1 MFFLSLGHHHR
12 TESSHSHIPI
22 LALPNPNVPASL
34 QKTTPFGK
42 SVQLKTEEFPLPKPT
57 NHDTNLSDAQLV
69 ITRGADGRHRIGQI
83 TYKAE
88 EEIKPTPSSSCPH
101 HQSPPKVKP
110 TAEKTPSPS
119 PRRPV
124 EHEPKEDFIQQA
136 MKSLENRPIR
146 YSPLKNV
153 TPPRLSISSASQSPV
168 RRRPPPPKFDINK
181 ASITESFIG
190 NIDNNCSSNN
200 FEQDF
205 DLADIADAMRSRS
218 DDMDNDSLE
227 SNDEKPIIKTS
238 TPRKTTNLNRQTSRS
253 TTISNLIQS
262 TPRRKPLAVSHQRS
276 QSTEI
281 LNKKQ
286 QNDLSKLDRDSG
298 FDEQDFR
305 RERLLSTGD
314 DNSSVSSFQISRP
327 SSTVR
332 LEYKENKS
340 YELRMKKLEE
350 KRRLSLT
357 TTATTPTPPV
367 SMTNRY
373 RKNSQTNIILKK

>member
-1 MFFLSLGHHHR
+1 
-12 TESSHSHIPI
+12 
-22 LALPNPNVPASL
+22 
-34 QKTTPFGK
+34 
-42 SVQLKTEEFPLPKPT
+42 
-57 NHDTNLSDAQLV
+57 
-69 ITRGADGRHRIGQI
+69 
-83 TYKAE
+83 
-88 EEIKPTPSSSCPH
+88 
-101 HQSPPKVKP
+101 
-110 TAEKTPSPS
+110 
-119 PRRPV
+119 
-124 EHEPKEDFIQQA
+124 
-136 MKSLENRPIR
+136 
-146 YSPLKNV
+146 
-153 TPPRLSISSASQSPV
+153 
-168 RRRPPPPKFDINK
+168 
-181 ASITESFIG
+181 
-190 NIDNNCSSNN
+190 
-200 FEQDF
+200 
-205 DLADIADAMRSRS
+205 MRSRS

-314 DNSSVSSFQISRP
+314 DNSSVSSFRISRP

-357 TTATTPTPPV
+357 TTAITPTPPV